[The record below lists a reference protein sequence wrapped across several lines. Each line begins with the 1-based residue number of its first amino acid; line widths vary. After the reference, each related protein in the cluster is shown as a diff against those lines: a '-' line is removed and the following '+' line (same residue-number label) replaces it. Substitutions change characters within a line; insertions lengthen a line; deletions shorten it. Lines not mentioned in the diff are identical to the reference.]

1 MGPVSDQG
9 YTAAYCGH
17 YPQIILSFSN
27 FYGHLMSSGSHFKM
41 AAAYNYLQFQFE
53 DLIRILKKGCSLVME
68 MSPVTFITYK
78 HNNFLF

>member
-9 YTAAYCGH
+9 YIAAYCGH

-41 AAAYNYLQFQFE
+41 AAAYNYLPFQFE
-53 DLIRILKKGCSLVME
+53 APDQDIKERVFPCHGN
-68 MSPVTFITYK
+68 VTCHIYYI
-78 HNNFLF
+78 